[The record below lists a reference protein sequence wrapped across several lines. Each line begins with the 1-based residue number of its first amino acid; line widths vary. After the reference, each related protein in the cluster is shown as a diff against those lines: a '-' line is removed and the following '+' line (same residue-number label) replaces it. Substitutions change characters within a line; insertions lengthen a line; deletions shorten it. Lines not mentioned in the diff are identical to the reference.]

1 VTLNLTESLADRL
14 GRFGDA
20 LAAVDDRGGSIR
32 YDELVARADTLGA
45 TLGAK
50 PKLVLLEGGSCIGWL
65 IAYVACLR
73 GRHPMLIAPAGAHE
87 TIAHFEQLFSPAV
100 RITAAGDWQ
109 AEPTGRTSP
118 ALHPE
123 LALLLSTSGSTGST
137 KCVRL
142 SARNMTANAASIA
155 EYLGLGPDE
164 RGTVNLPTH
173 YSYGLSIVNSHLFAG
188 ATILLTDKS
197 VIDKAFWAFLREHEA
212 TSFAGVPHIY
222 DLLQRIDLAASAPPS
237 LRYFTQAGGRLAAD
251 MVARFITLA
260 ADHGWR
266 FFVMYGQTE
275 ATARIAYLPPEQ
287 AAANPGSIGV
297 AVPGGGRIALLNED
311 GEEVA
316 LGEVGEIVYFGPNVM
331 MGYAT
336 GPDDL
341 ALDPGPE
348 RLATGDLGRSNKRG
362 LLEITGR
369 KSRFIKIFGNRI
381 GLDDIET
388 LLSIEGYSA
397 IATGI
402 DDQLL
407 IVTRDADAATPI
419 AAVLARIL
427 KLPTAYFTVRVVEE
441 YPLLASGKVD
451 YASLKASIEP
461 AVTETV
467 GGSLEGPVGPDA
479 VEEAFKSVFG
489 EAAEDRSANFNSLGG
504 DSLNYVLV
512 VMALEKCLPHIPD
525 NWEAMSIDALTA
537 LAEARDMT
545 PDGKGSS
552 TSNLLRKLATIDV
565 ARGLCMLLVVV
576 MHVDE
581 VHFSQVVAPGKI
593 AHIWDLIT
601 SIAKP
606 MRMPTFFLISGVLV
620 GQAVWRPWREIA
632 RGRFFFLLYLFVLWT
647 TIITVNVAI
656 AARLIAGE
664 WHIGEFVGR
673 WAESLILPQSLL
685 WFLYALLAY
694 FLAARLMRN
703 WPLWLSL
710 GLATILS
717 AVSADLVGPPIT
729 YIARSLL
736 FYLIGAYLPRVVDA
750 VSQRASWPAVIG
762 LGAVYLAS
770 CFLVKVAGEFVVGI
784 WLPASVTGIC
794 LGLAL
799 SHRLAD
805 TPLGRPLTFVG
816 RHTLPIYLLH
826 QILVRDW
833 HEVITR
839 PGAPLLAKLLGN
851 KLICATYPIFLDTA
865 IILLSLGIY
874 VVLMRIGLRWLFELP
889 PMLLRKSSVPVRTEV
904 VV

>member
-1 VTLNLTESLADRL
+1 MTLNLTEPLADRL

-20 LAAVDDRGGSIR
+20 LAAIDDQGGAIR
-32 YDELVARADTLGA
+32 YDELVARADALSETLGA
-45 TLGAK
+45 D
-50 PKLVLLEGGSCIGWL
+50 PKLVLLEGGSCVGWL

-73 GRHPMLIAPAGAHE
+73 GRHPMLIAPAGADE

-100 RITAAGDWQ
+100 RITAAGNWQ
-109 AEPTGRTSP
+109 AETTGRTSP
-118 ALHPE
+118 PLHPH

-142 SARNMTANAASIA
+142 SAGNITANAASIA

-188 ATILLTDKS
+188 ATMLLTDKS

-212 TSFAGVPHIY
+212 TSFAGVPHVY
-222 DLLQRIDLAASAPPS
+222 DLLQRVDLAASAPPT
-237 LRYFTQAGGRLAAD
+237 LRYFTQAGGRLGAD
-251 MVARFITLA
+251 GVARFITLA

-297 AVPGGGRIALLNED
+297 AIPGGRIALLDETGKD
-311 GEEVA
+311 ITPGEI
-316 LGEVGEIVYFGPNVM
+316 GEIVYFGPNVM

-341 ALDPGPE
+341 VLDPGPQ
-348 RLATGDLGRSNKRG
+348 RLATGDLGRFNAQG

-369 KSRFIKIFGNRI
+369 QSRFIKIFGNRI

-388 LLSIEGYSA
+388 LLSGEGHAA
-397 IATGI
+397 IATGV
-402 DDQLL
+402 DDHLL
-407 IVTRDADAATPI
+407 VVTRNADAEAPI
-419 AAVLARIL
+419 RDALARIL
-427 KLPTAYFTVRVVEE
+427 KLPAAYFTVRVMDE

-451 YASLKASIEP
+451 YAGLKASIVSAAAETP
-461 AVTETV
+461 A
-467 GGSLEGPVGPDA
+467 GGSLEAPVGPDA
-479 VEEAFKSVFG
+479 VEDAFKSVFG
-489 EAAEDRSANFNSLGG
+489 AAAEDRSANFNSLGG

-512 VMALEKCLPHIPD
+512 VMALEKCLPRIPD

-545 PDGKGSS
+545 AESKGSS

-601 SIAKP
+601 SSAKP

-664 WHIGEFVGR
+664 WHIREFVGR

-717 AVSADLVGPPIT
+717 AVSADLLGPPVT

-736 FYLIGAYLPRVVDA
+736 FYLVGAYLPRVVDE
-750 VSQRASWPAVIG
+750 VSRRASWPAVFG
-762 LGAVYLAS
+762 LGLVYLAS
-770 CFLVKVAGEFVVGI
+770 CFLVKVAGEFMVGI

-799 SHRLAD
+799 SHRLAE
-805 TPLGRPLTFVG
+805 TPLARPLTFVG

-833 HEVITR
+833 HEIITR
-839 PGAPLLAKLLGN
+839 PGAPLLAKLLSN
-851 KLICATYPIFLDTA
+851 KVICATYPIFLDTA

-874 VVLMRIGLRWLFELP
+874 LVLMRIGLRWLFELP
-889 PMLLRKSSVPVRTEV
+889 PMLLRRSTSSARAEAIV
-904 VV
+904 